1 MNEYVV
7 EMKGIVKNFGQVQAV
22 KHGEFTLKKGEIH
35 SLIGENGA
43 GKSTFMKTL
52 LGLQPP
58 IQGEIFV
65 WR

>member
-43 GKSTFMKTL
+43 GKSTMMKL
-52 LGLQPP
+52 LYGYC
-58 IQGEIFV
+58 
-65 WR
+65 